1 MSGWP
6 AHACL
11 AASPRPRILPEID
24 RVEPSPRHDYVVLRM
39 GSVLSFLTRACHKTP
54 ALPQQHAM

>member
-1 MSGWP
+1 MSGRS
-6 AHACL
+6 AHAYL

-24 RVEPSPRHDYVVLRM
+24 RVGPSPHHDYVLLRM

-54 ALPQQHAM
+54 ALPQQHAI